1 MLNKNIIFNNK
12 LIYKKNN
19 LSKKIKKNF
28 IDLKNDIYSDKIPML
43 NSFKKNFKLNYDKKI
58 IKKLKN
64 KNIYNIIGMGGSIL
78 GSKTIYSFLK
88 HKIKKIFKFIDNLD
102 ANNFSSLSKDKKQN
116 NIFISKSG
124 NTIETMVNL
133 NFIIK
138 RKNLAKNTFVT
149 EFKNSALLQIANKL
163 KSEIIEHKDYI
174 GGRYSV
180 MSEVGMLPAELMN
193 LKTKN
198 FKNLN
203 YLINNKNFS
212 SSLISNVSSIYSLFL
227 SGKKNSIILNYDTD
241 MHDFCLWYQQLV
253 GESLGKNNKGI
264 LPIISTMPKDN
275 HSLLQYYLDGP
286 KNSFFTFFST
296 KHSKN
301 FRIKNLYLS
310 KNFQYLKNKNLE
322 KIVSAQK
329 LATQNVFLDKKIS
342 YRSFH
347 ILKKNEEELGTLFT
361 FFVLETILLAK
372 LLKVNPFDQPAVE
385 LIKKETTKILNSN

>member
-1 MLNKNIIFNNK
+1 MIKNHQ
-12 LIYKKNN
+12 
-19 LSKKIKKNF
+19 KI
-28 IDLKNDIYSDKIPML
+28 
-43 NSFKKNFKLNYDKKI
+43 
-58 IKKLKN
+58 KN

-88 HKIKKIFKFIDNLD
+88 HKIKKNFKFIDNLD
-102 ANNFSSLSKDKKQN
+102 VNNFSSLSKDKKQN

-138 RKNLAKNTFVT
+138 RKNSAKNIFVT
-149 EFKNSALLQIANKL
+149 EFKNSALLQIANRL

-203 YLINNKNFS
+203 YLINNKNFC

-241 MHDFCLWYQQLV
+241 MNDFCLWYQQLV
-253 GESLGKNNKGI
+253 GESLGKNNKGFF
-264 LPIISTMPKDN
+264 LLFQLCQKTIIVYCN
-275 HSLLQYYLDGP
+275 
-286 KNSFFTFFST
+286 
-296 KHSKN
+296 
-301 FRIKNLYLS
+301 I
-310 KNFQYLKNKNLE
+310 
-322 KIVSAQK
+322 I
-329 LATQNVFLDKKIS
+329 
-342 YRSFH
+342 
-347 ILKKNEEELGTLFT
+347 
-361 FFVLETILLAK
+361 
-372 LLKVNPFDQPAVE
+372 
-385 LIKKETTKILNSN
+385 